1 MIEISDN
8 DFKTILRTLKAFTE
22 NRPDTTREYEKY
34 RIAKILLRRLKN
46 KDRWDTIKD

>member
-22 NRPDTTREYEKY
+22 NRPGTTREYERY